1 MDFRE
6 RIEEDENALQEIVS
20 GLPGF
25 EGYFER
31 EKRRAADKMLREHLC
46 GQADEATEDLERVS
60 ARWSRAGELDYVADL
75 ERVAGLL
82 RRAGDRLRFADYG
95 YTGFFDAVKIGEDEL
110 QRFYEYDLSL
120 RGFIADIKEEIG
132 KLAAAG
138 AEEVPVRIADLE
150 EAMEALSEM
159 IDERENVAAS
169 LTP

>member
-6 RIEEDENALQEIVS
+6 RIESDENALQKIVS
-20 GLPGF
+20 ALPGF

-31 EKRRAADKMLREHLC
+31 ENRRAADKMLREYLC
-46 GQADEATEDLERVS
+46 GQLDAATEDLEKVS
-60 ARWSRAGELDYVADL
+60 AKWSRAGELDDVADL

-95 YTGFFDAVKIGEDEL
+95 YTGFFDAAKIGEDEL

-120 RGFIADIKEEIG
+120 RDFIADIKDEIG

-150 EAMEALSEM
+150 EAIEALSEM
-159 IDERENVAAS
+159 IDERENVAAA